1 MAKVTVEVDVD
12 LDDFDSDDL
21 SDELENRGFSIYE
34 DSPPLLDMDLMAK
47 LHELV
52 RGGQD
57 QEAISVLRPYLL
69 DVLGKA
75 L

>member
-1 MAKVTVEVDVD
+1 MLTSMTLIPTTCRPSWKTEASPCTRKA
-12 LDDFDSDDL
+12 
-21 SDELENRGFSIYE
+21 
-34 DSPPLLDMDLMAK
+34 PPLLDMDLMGK

-57 QEAISVLRPYLL
+57 QEAIAVLRPYLL

>member
-12 LDDFDSDDL
+12 LDDVDSDDL
-21 SDELENRGFSIYE
+21 SDELGNRGFCVYKE
-34 DSPPLLDMDLMAK
+34 SPPLLDMDLMAR

-57 QEAISVLRPYLL
+57 REAISVLRPYLL